1 MTYNK
6 QLNKKLNLSLHVD
19 SVNSNDLLRC
29 KIYRVKSNIKK
40 NKNKTQ
46 KIYIKR
52 TTEI

>member
-29 KIYRVKSNIKK
+29 KIYRVKSTIKTKQKQNTENI
-40 NKNKTQ
+40 
-46 KIYIKR
+46 Y
-52 TTEI
+52 